1 MTLEREG
8 LSRRGFL
15 DRSLAALTMAGLP
28 LWYAREVLADDEE
41 KNAAASKFKKL
52 GPNDQIVMAAIG
64 VGGQGTGIMK
74 WAKKKPG
81 VKFVAVCDLDTDHR
95 KKAAKEVG
103 SDCHEYKDF
112 RELLAKEDLDAVTIG
127 TVDHWHALTS
137 IAAMKAGCDVY
148 CEKPLSLTIEEGKA
162 MVKAARRYDR
172 VFQTGSQQRSD
183 ERYRLACELVRNRR
197 IGKVHTVEARIGD
210 NPIGG
215 PFKTS
220 PVPEGLDWDFWKG
233 PTADV
238 PYIKERCHYEFR
250 WWYEY
255 SGGKLTDWG
264 AHHNDIAQW
273 ALGMDG
279 SGPVS
284 VTASGTK
291 PADKPDCYNCNPHF
305 TVTYTYATG
314 THLITSSDGENGN
327 RFIGDDGWI
336 FVNRERIEASDKA
349 LLDEPLHGE
358 AVRLYVSND
367 HMGNFIDGIRT
378 RKRPICDV
386 EVGYRSVTVCHLG
399 AIALRL
405 GIPLDWDPKAER
417 FVGPRADK
425 GNAMI
430 SREMRSPW
438 RLDV

>member
-1 MTLEREG
+1 MRLERG
-8 LSRRGFL
+8 TLSRRAFL
-15 DRSLAALTMAGLP
+15 DRSLASLTIAGLP
-28 LWYAREVLADDEE
+28 LWYAREVLAESQEKDAAEE
-41 KNAAASKFKKL
+41 KNKNA
-52 GPNDQIVMAAIG
+52 GPNGQIVMAAIG
-64 VGGQGTGIMK
+64 VGGQGTSIMRS
-74 WAKKKPG
+74 AKRKTG
-81 VKFVAVCDLDTDHR
+81 VKFIAVCDLDAGR
-95 KKAAKEVG
+95 AKKAAANIG
-103 SDCHEYKDF
+103 SDCHVYKDF
-112 RELLAKEDLDAVTIG
+112 RELLSSEHLDAVTIG
-127 TVDHWHALTS
+127 TVDHWHALTA

-162 MVKAARRYDR
+162 MVKAARKYDR
-172 VFQTGSQQRSD
+172 VFQTGSQQRS
-183 ERYRLACELVRNRR
+183 ESRYRLACELVRNGR

-215 PFKTS
+215 PFPTV

-238 PYIKERCHYEFR
+238 PYVKERCHYEFR

-273 ALGMDG
+273 GLGMDG
-279 SGPVS
+279 SGPVN
-284 VTASGTK
+284 VTATGVT
-291 PADKPDCYNCNPHF
+291 PARKPDCYNCHPHF
-305 TVTYTYATG
+305 AVTYTYADG

-327 RFIGDDGWI
+327 RFIGDKGWI
-336 FVNRERIEASDKA
+336 FVNRERIEASDPNYLK
-349 LLDEPLHGE
+349 EPLHGE
-358 AVRLYVSND
+358 TVRLYVSND
-367 HMGNFIDGIRT
+367 HMGNFIDGVRT

-386 EVGYRSVTVCHLG
+386 EVGNRSVTVCHLG

-405 GIPLDWDPKAER
+405 GIPLDWDPKAEH

-438 RLDV
+438 RLEV